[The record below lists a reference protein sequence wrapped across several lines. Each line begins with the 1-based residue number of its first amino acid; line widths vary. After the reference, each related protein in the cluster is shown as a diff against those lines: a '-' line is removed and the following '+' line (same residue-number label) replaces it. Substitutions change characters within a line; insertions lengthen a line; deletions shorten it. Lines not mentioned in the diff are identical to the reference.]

1 MAFEIVYDMDGS
13 IPVFG
18 SVAVEHQAKGTSNEQ
33 DVGSSSNSKVVE
45 AANEQAVQ
53 GASHS

>member
-1 MAFEIVYDMDGS
+1 MDGS

-45 AANEQAVQ
+45 AANERAVR